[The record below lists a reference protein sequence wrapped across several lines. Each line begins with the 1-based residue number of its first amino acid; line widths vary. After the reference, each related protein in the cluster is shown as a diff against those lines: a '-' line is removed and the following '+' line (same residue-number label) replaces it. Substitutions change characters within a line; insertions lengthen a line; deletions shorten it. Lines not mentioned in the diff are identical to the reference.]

1 MGTFPEIFILCSQIL
16 LQPVPSSF
24 NLDVTNI
31 YFVPL
36 SPINNTINTWILV
49 SSDRS
54 PSIMEPTEFSCPEK
68 LTKSSCLD
76 PVLIKFKRQMS
87 GVFNWSPLAGGSGF
101 KKKKTQMSDWDLRA
115 PALHQLKKDGPCVL
129 FLILLKLFIDNV
141 IFFDLDLLYHD

>member
-16 LQPVPSSF
+16 LKPVPSSF

-54 PSIMEPTEFSCPEK
+54 PSIMEPIEFSCPEK
-68 LTKSSCLD
+68 LTNSSCLD

-101 KKKKTQMSDWDLRA
+101 KKTKHR
-115 PALHQLKKDGPCVL
+115 
-129 FLILLKLFIDNV
+129 
-141 IFFDLDLLYHD
+141 

>member
-1 MGTFPEIFILCSQIL
+1 MGNFPEIFILCSQIL

-54 PSIMEPTEFSCPEK
+54 PSIMEPIEFSCPEK

-101 KKKKTQMSDWDLRA
+101 QKRKHRWVIEIWEL
-115 PALHQLKKDGPCVL
+115 QLCINWKRMVPVCFSWYCWNYL
-129 FLILLKLFIDNV
+129 
-141 IFFDLDLLYHD
+141 